1 LPVMYSV
8 KAKGFFS
15 ISGNLA
21 TQYIQ
26 AVGWAMASAIKGDTK
41 IASAWIGDGAT
52 AESDFNTA
60 LTFAHVYQAPV
71 ILNVVNNQWAISTF
85 QAIAG
90 GEHTTFAA
98 RGVGSGIASLRVDG
112 NDFLAVYSAS
122 KWAAERARL
131 NLGPTLIEW
140 VTYRAGPHSTS
151 DDPSKYRPADDAACF
166 PLGDPI
172 ARMRQHLI
180 RKGCWS
186 DAEHEETQ
194 KALEAEISAAQKEAE
209 SYGTL
214 ADGRIPSAASMFED
228 VYKEM
233 PEHLRRQ
240 RQELGV

>member
-1 LPVMYSV
+1 MY
-8 KAKGFFS
+8 A
-15 ISGNLA
+15 
-21 TQYIQ
+21 
-26 AVGWAMASAIKGDTK
+26 
-41 IASAWIGDGAT
+41 
-52 AESDFNTA
+52 
-60 LTFAHVYQAPV
+60 
-71 ILNVVNNQWAISTF
+71 
-85 QAIAG
+85 
-90 GEHTTFAA
+90 
-98 RGVGSGIASLRVDG
+98 
-112 NDFLAVYSAS
+112 AS
-122 KWAAERARL
+122 KWAAERARS
-131 NLGPTLIEW
+131 NFGPTLIEW

-151 DDPSKYRPADDAACF
+151 DDTSKYRPADDAACF

-180 RKGCWS
+180 GKGCWS